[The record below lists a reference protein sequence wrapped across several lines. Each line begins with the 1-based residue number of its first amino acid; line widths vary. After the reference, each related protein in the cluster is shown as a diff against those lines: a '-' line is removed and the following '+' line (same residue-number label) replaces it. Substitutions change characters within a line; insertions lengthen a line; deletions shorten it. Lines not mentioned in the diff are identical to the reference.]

1 MSLGKRNLSTTPNNV
16 PDKIRTLIVKVGT
29 SLLTGPTGFDG
40 RILERIVQELA
51 ALKRERNLNILL
63 VSSGAIGCGMNL
75 LGMTE
80 RPKLLPLKQ
89 ATAAVGQSRL
99 MHYYE
104 VMFETYGDGLHTA
117 QVLLSAADLDDR
129 QRYINIRNTIHT
141 LFAMGSVI
149 PIVNENDSV
158 ATDELRF
165 GDNDTLSARVAGKV
179 DADVLIILS
188 DVDGLFDRNP
198 RVHKDATLVPHVETV
213 TPEIEALAGDT
224 EVATSVGGMKTK
236 LDAAKIACASG
247 YVMVIADGRREGVVR
262 GVLDGTVPCTTFGRS
277 LALMP
282 HRKRWIAFG
291 RAAKGVVYV
300 DDGARRALLEQGR
313 SLLAAGVTGVDG
325 SFGMGAAVR
334 IIDGSGKDVARG
346 LVNYSSDDI
355 QRIKGCKSANI
366 QSILG
371 RKDFDEVIHRDNL
384 VIL

>member
-1 MSLGKRNLSTTPNNV
+1 MSTIPNNV
-16 PDKIRTLIVKVGT
+16 KTLVVKVGT
-29 SLLTGPTGFDG
+29 SLLAGPSGFDG
-40 RILERIVQELA
+40 LVLESIVKELA
-51 ALKRERNLNILL
+51 ALKRERDLNILM

-80 RPKLLPLKQ
+80 RPKVLPLKQ

-104 VMFETYGDGLHTA
+104 VMFDTYGEGLHTA

-141 LFAMGSVI
+141 LFELKTII
-149 PIVNENDSV
+149 PIANENDSV

-165 GDNDTLSARVAGKV
+165 GDNDTLSARLAGKV
-179 DADVLIILS
+179 DADLLILLS
-188 DVDGLFDRNP
+188 DVDGLYDKNP
-198 RVHKDATLVPHVETV
+198 TTHKDAVLIEHVETV
-213 TPEIEALAGDT
+213 TDETEALAGDT
-224 EVATSVGGMKTK
+224 HMETSVGGMKTK
-236 LDAAKIACASG
+236 LEAARIACASG
-247 YVMVIADGRREGVVR
+247 LVMVIANGRRPNIVR
-262 GVLDGTVPCTTFGRS
+262 DVLDGNVPCTTFGKAAAVLS
-277 LALMP
+277 

-291 RAAKGVVYV
+291 RSTRGAVRI

-313 SLLAAGVTGVDG
+313 SLLAAGITSVDG
-325 SFGMGAAVR
+325 SFDMGAAVR
-334 IIDGSGKDVARG
+334 ILDATGKDVARG

-355 QRIKGCKSANI
+355 NLIKGCKSASI

>member
-1 MSLGKRNLSTTPNNV
+1 MSTTPNSVPENV
-16 PDKIRTLIVKVGT
+16 RTLIVKIGT

-40 RILERIVQELA
+40 SILERIVQELA
-51 ALKRERNLNILL
+51 VLKRERDLNILL

-141 LFAMGSVI
+141 LFEMKTVI

-179 DADVLIILS
+179 DADLLIILS
-188 DVDGLFDRNP
+188 DVDGLFDKNP
-198 RVHKDATLVPHVETV
+198 TRHADAKLVPHVETV
-213 TPEIEALAGDT
+213 TSAIEALAGDT
-224 EVATSVGGMKTK
+224 EVATSIGGMKTK

-247 YVMVIADGRREGVVR
+247 YVMAIADGRRPGIVR
-262 GVLDGTVPCTTFGRS
+262 AVLDGKARCTTFGKS
-277 LALMP
+277 LEAMP

-291 RAAKGVVYV
+291 RATKGAIRV
-300 DDGARRALLEQGR
+300 DDGARRALLDQGR

-325 SFGMGAAVR
+325 DFDMGAAVR
-334 IIDGSGKDVARG
+334 IIDATGKDVARG
-346 LVNYSSDDI
+346 LVNYSSEEI
-355 QRIKGCKSANI
+355 NRIKGCKSANI
-366 QSILG
+366 QAILG
-371 RKDFDEVIHRDNL
+371 RKDFDEVVHRDNL
-384 VIL
+384 VLL